1 MWRSV
6 LLYEYSDQDPRS
18 LLALPGRLS
27 ASSPA
32 PQPSEGTVLIT
43 PDRSLHYVLDTP
55 LVDVIGISC
64 LLRIRHPQQV
74 LSSSRQIIR
83 LSDAFELGLE
93 PLTTFQ
99 ALVRVRLQGRRHD
112 LGQLASPNPR
122 FAELRFDW
130 HTSGQ
135 TFLRVDGRLV
145 GYHDALSP
153 GARLT
158 IDDVAFG
165 FLESVPPSP
174 DPSNQIGRFFLRA
187 LRRRPPWPR
196 RRTSG
201 TGA

>member
-1 MWRSV
+1 M
-6 LLYEYSDQDPRS
+6 
-18 LLALPGRLS
+18 
-27 ASSPA
+27 
-32 PQPSEGTVLIT
+32 LIT

-74 LSSSRQIIR
+74 LTSSRQIIR
-83 LSDAFELGLE
+83 LGDAFELGLE

-130 HTSGQ
+130 HTSGK
-135 TFLRVDGRLV
+135 TYLRVDGRLV

-153 GARLT
+153 GARLM

-187 LRRRPPWPR
+187 LRRRPPWPC